1 MIKLVTV
8 VGARPQII
16 KAAAVNRA
24 IRTQFAD
31 KIQEIIVHTGQHYDE
46 GMSKV
51 FFDELGLPKE
61 DYNLGAGSG
70 SHAVQTSAIMVGI
83 EEILLKEKPNALL
96 LYGDTNSTLA
106 AAIAAAK
113 IHLPVI
119 HVEGGVRSYNKGF
132 PEEINRLICD
142 HLSTLVFVPTQ
153 RGVENLYRE
162 GFGATNRA
170 PYTINNPKIYFCGDI
185 MYDNSLHFSSLAA
198 RRSDILTRLQLENKS
213 FSLVTMH
220 RPSNV
225 DDPAVLAQLFT
236 TFHTLAEEED
246 TTLVIPLHPRTM
258 KLYETQID
266 RAVFDK
272 VRKSSRLRIIPAVSF
287 LEMILLEKSA
297 EIIMTDS
304 GGVQKEAYYFHR
316 PCVIMLE
323 ETPWVELIESGT
335 ALLAGSDG
343 KKIRDAYQKLRKQ
356 SAGLQYPP
364 IFGDGKAAGFICEKI
379 IENFG

>member
-1 MIKLVTV
+1 MIKVLTV

-70 SHAVQTSAIMVGI
+70 SHAVQTSAIMIGI
-83 EEILLKEKPNALL
+83 EEILLKEKPHALL

-106 AAIAAAK
+106 AAVAAAK

-119 HVEGGVRSYNKGF
+119 HVEGGVRSYNKDF

-153 RGVENLYRE
+153 RGVDNLYRE

-170 PYTINNPKIYFCGDI
+170 PYSINNPKIYFCGDI
-185 MYDNSLHFSSLAA
+185 MFDNSLFFSTVAA
-198 RRSDILTRLQLENKS
+198 QKSDFISRLQLPTKR

-225 DDPAVLAQLFT
+225 DDPAVLEKLFE
-236 TFHTLAEEED
+236 TFLALAEEED
-246 TTLVIPLHPRTM
+246 TSLVIPLHPRTM
-258 KLYETQID
+258 KLFETQID
-266 RAVFDK
+266 RTVFRRVK
-272 VRKSSRLRIIPAVSF
+272 ASTRLRIIPAVSF
-287 LEMILLEKSA
+287 LEMILLEKNA
-297 EIIMTDS
+297 EIIITDS
-304 GGVQKEAYYFHR
+304 GGVQKEAYYFQR

-323 ETPWVELIESGT
+323 ETPWVELLESGT
-335 ALLAGSDG
+335 ALLAGSNG
-343 KKIRDAYQKLRKQ
+343 KKIREAYKKLLDQR
-356 SAGLQYPP
+356 GMLQYPP
-364 IFGDGKAAGFICEKI
+364 IFGDGKAASFICEKI

>member
-1 MIKLVTV
+1 
-8 VGARPQII
+8 
-16 KAAAVNRA
+16 
-24 IRTQFAD
+24 
-31 KIQEIIVHTGQHYDE
+31 
-46 GMSKV
+46 
-51 FFDELGLPKE
+51 
-61 DYNLGAGSG
+61 
-70 SHAVQTSAIMVGI
+70 
-83 EEILLKEKPNALL
+83 
-96 LYGDTNSTLA
+96 
-106 AAIAAAK
+106 
-113 IHLPVI
+113 
-119 HVEGGVRSYNKGF
+119 
-132 PEEINRLICD
+132 
-142 HLSTLVFVPTQ
+142 
-153 RGVENLYRE
+153 
-162 GFGATNRA
+162 
-170 PYTINNPKIYFCGDI
+170 

-198 RRSDILTRLQLENKS
+198 RRSDILTKLQLENKS

-225 DDPAVLAQLFT
+225 DDPAVLAQLFS
-236 TFHTLAEEED
+236 TFHNLAEEED
-246 TTLVIPLHPRTM
+246 TMLVIPLHPRTM

>member
-1 MIKLVTV
+1 MIKLLTV

-24 IRTQFAD
+24 IRNHFAG
-31 KIQEIIVHTGQHYDE
+31 KIKEIIVHTGQHYDE

-51 FFDELGLPKE
+51 FFDELGLPPE

-70 SHAVQTSAIMVGI
+70 SHAVQTAAIMIGI
-83 EEILLKEKPNALL
+83 EEILLKEKPHALL

-119 HVEGGVRSYNKGF
+119 HVEGGVRSYNKDF

-162 GFGATNRA
+162 GFGATNRS
-170 PYTINNPKIYFCGDI
+170 PYSINNPKIYFCGDI
-185 MYDNSLHFSSLAA
+185 MYDNSLYFSTVAA
-198 RRSDILTRLQLENKS
+198 QKSDILRRLKLES
-213 FSLVTMH
+213 VRFSLVTMH

-225 DDPAVLAQLFT
+225 DDPAVLGQLFSS
-236 TFHTLAEEED
+236 FHDLAVED
-246 TTLVIPLHPRTM
+246 KTTLVIPLHPRTM
-258 KLYETQID
+258 KLYESQID
-266 RAVFDK
+266 RSIYNRVSK
-272 VRKSSRLRIIPAVSF
+272 QPLLKIIPAVSF
-287 LEMILLEKSA
+287 LEMILLEKNA
-297 EIIMTDS
+297 EVVITDS
-304 GGVQKEAYYFHR
+304 GGVQKEAYYFQR

-323 ETPWVELIESGT
+323 ETPWVELLESGT

-343 KKIRDAYQKLRKQ
+343 RKIREAYLTLGRQKGSLD
-356 SAGLQYPP
+356 YPP
-364 IFGDGKAAGFICEKI
+364 IFGDGQAAKFICEKI
-379 IENFG
+379 LENFG

>member
-24 IRTQFAD
+24 IRTHFAD
-31 KIQEIIVHTGQHYDE
+31 KIQEVIVHTGQHYDE

-70 SHAVQTSAIMVGI
+70 SHAVQTSAIMIGI
-83 EEILLKEKPNALL
+83 EEILLKEKPHALL

-119 HVEGGVRSYNKGF
+119 HVEGGVRSYNKDF

-162 GFGATNRA
+162 GFGAANRS
-170 PYTINNPKIYFCGDI
+170 PFTINNPKIYFCGDI
-185 MYDNSLHFSSLAA
+185 MYDNSLFFSAVAA
-198 RRSDILTRLQLENKS
+198 QKSDIISKLNLSTKR

-225 DDPAVLAQLFT
+225 DDPEVLAKLFG
-236 TFHTLAEEED
+236 TFHELAEEED
-246 TTLVIPLHPRTM
+246 TSLVIPLHPRTM
-258 KLYETQID
+258 KLFETQID
-266 RAVFDK
+266 RTVFQRVK
-272 VRKSSRLRIIPAVSF
+272 ASTRLRIIPAVSF
-287 LEMILLEKSA
+287 LEMILLEKNA
-297 EIIMTDS
+297 EIIITDS
-304 GGVQKEAYYFHR
+304 GGVQKEAYYFQR

-335 ALLAGSDG
+335 ALLAGSNG
-343 KKIRDAYQKLRKQ
+343 KKIREAYKKLLDQ
-356 SAGLQYPP
+356 SRMLQYPP
-364 IFGDGKAAGFICEKI
+364 IFGDGKAASFICEKI